1 MDMNTDEL
9 VPMRSVYE
17 RNGITADVVAKVRK
31 EALEA
36 KIERPLKVSGV
47 SMSPLEVTYTFPDPN
62 ADQPPDNLVRA
73 LSTSEETVY
82 LHRTV
87 DHRTR
92 LQAAEAVVEEMGL
105 KPSKKIDVNMA
116 ASGILAEVLKDIDGV
131 TLGIPSKRK
140 E

>member
-1 MDMNTDEL
+1 MNTDEL

-31 EALEA
+31 DALEA

-47 SMSPLEVTYTFPDPN
+47 SLSSPDTAGLFPDPTE
-62 ADQPPDNLVRA
+62 AQSPDNLVKA
-73 LSTSEETVY
+73 LSTSDETVY

-116 ASGILAEVLKDIDGV
+116 ASGILAEVLKEIDGV